1 MIAQSMRTA
10 TAQQLAAALQAGGH
24 PVSRSGGWHRTRG
37 LCHAGDAP
45 ATLAFRDGE
54 RPGES
59 PLLVH
64 CHKCGA
70 SKTAIR
76 HALQAATGLTLCRCD
91 DCWQAWR
98 AGQPAQGP
106 SNRAWPAPSRQ
117 GRSAAIT
124 VNKGAERR
132 SKRKSGQNRGG
143 DPAQTERTTNDYAAQ
158 LWEEAQASTTG
169 PAPNHPVRQWLR
181 RFGVWPDKR
190 PLPDGVRWLTRD
202 RWNGIARAAGKSTQ
216 PASTAAGAL
225 ILAMRPLSDPAAP
238 VRKVQLVAITADGG
252 KAQHWPHNRDKS
264 TYGVDSE
271 AVGILTH
278 WPHVGSVSGYD
289 LHVCEGL
296 KDGLALLAG
305 LPLAES
311 MGWTA
316 AWRRQRAGF
325 VAAAVT
331 AGKGYAGIDPAPF
344 ASVTLWP
351 DRDDPA
357 ALPAARDKAQRW
369 RNAGYDGVRIARL
382 PAGYDPAAYT
392 QALGGA
398 QYE

>member
-98 AGQPAQGP
+98 AGQTGHGP
-106 SNRAWPAPSRQ
+106 SNRALPA
-117 GRSAAIT
+117 GIGAD
-124 VNKGAERR
+124 KGAESRP
-132 SKRKSGQNRGG
+132 KRKSGQNRDGE
-143 DPAQTERTTNDYAAQ
+143 PAQTERTTSDYAAQ
-158 LWEEAQASTTG
+158 LWNAGAVSTDKA
-169 PAPNHPVRQWLR
+169 PADHPVRQWLR
-181 RFGVWPDKR
+181 RFGVWPDKH
-190 PLPDGVRWLTRD
+190 PLPDGVRWLHRD
-202 RWNGIARAAGKSTQ
+202 RLPRGK
-216 PASTAAGAL
+216 ASSPAAGAL
-225 ILAMRPLSDPAAP
+225 ILAMRPLFDPAAAL
-238 VRKVQLVAITADGG
+238 RKVQLVAITANGG
-252 KAQHWPHNRDKS
+252 KAQHWPHRDKS
-264 TYGVDSE
+264 TYGADSE

-278 WPHVGSVSGYD
+278 WPHVYDLTGYN

-296 KDGLALLAG
+296 KDGLAVLAG
-305 LPLAES
+305 LPLAER

-351 DRDDPA
+351 DRDDPE
-357 ALPAARDKAQRW
+357 ALPTARDKAQRW
-369 RNAGYDGVRIARL
+369 RNAGYDRVRIARL